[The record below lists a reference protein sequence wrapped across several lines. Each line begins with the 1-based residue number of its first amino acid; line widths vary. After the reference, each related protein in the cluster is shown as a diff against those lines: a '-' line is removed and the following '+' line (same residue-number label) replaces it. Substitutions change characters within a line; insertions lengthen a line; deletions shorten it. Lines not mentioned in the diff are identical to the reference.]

1 MKTTEN
7 EHVSAKHLALF
18 FTPARAGGG
27 VGRSMI
33 DLATA
38 LAAQG
43 YRVDVIFSRAAG
55 PYLTQVPAP
64 VRTIVLQAL
73 PGGLMYLRRR
83 LTSDLGIAAFPA
95 SLLLRGAFRYLP
107 ALVQYLQH
115 ERPAVLISG
124 KTSSN
129 LAALWAHRLA
139 GGASRLV
146 VCEHTNLSQ
155 EVHDRVRKGHW
166 HWYFTPR
173 VVGWLYP
180 WADAI
185 VAVSDGVADDLS
197 SRAGIPR
204 QRVVTIYNPTVTP
217 ALLQH
222 AQQPLVHPWFQ
233 AGAPPVV
240 LGAGRLVAQKDFVTL
255 LKAFARVRAVRD
267 VRLVILGEGNKRAEL
282 ASIARTLGVAADVA
296 MPGYVD
302 NPFPYMAQ
310 AAVFVLSSTH
320 EGLPGV
326 LIQALAC
333 GCPVVST
340 DCPSGPREILQ
351 DGRYGRL
358 VTVGDEAS
366 LAQAIH
372 STLDESPNRELLR
385 GRAAQFSARRAADRY
400 LDICVGGRGA
410 VSVRAEEISPTV
422 LV

>member
-1 MKTTEN
+1 
-7 EHVSAKHLALF
+7 
-18 FTPARAGGG
+18 
-27 VGRSMI
+27 MI

-43 YRVDVIFSRAAG
+43 YRVDVIFSRPVG

-64 VRTIVLQAL
+64 VKTIVLQAA
-73 PGGLMYLRRR
+73 PGGVMYLRQLLAR
-83 LTSDLGIAAFPA
+83 DLGSAALPA
-95 SLLLRGAFRYLP
+95 ALLLGGVFRYLLS
-107 ALVQYLQH
+107 LVQYLQQEH
-115 ERPAVLISG
+115 PAVLISG

-129 LAALWAHRLA
+129 LAALWARRLA
-139 GGASRLV
+139 GAASRLI

-155 EVHDRVRKGHW
+155 EVNDRVKKGHW
-166 HWYFTPR
+166 HWRLVPR
-173 VVGWLYP
+173 VVGRMYP

-197 SRAGIPR
+197 YRAAIPR
-204 QRVVTIYNPTVTP
+204 ERVVTIYNPTITP
-217 ALLQH
+217 AVLQQ
-222 AQQPLVHPWFQ
+222 AQQPLAHPWFR

-240 LGAGRLVAQKDFVTL
+240 LGGGRLVAQKDFVTL

-282 ASIARTLGVAADVA
+282 ETVARKLGVAAEVE

-302 NPFPYMAQ
+302 NPFPYMVR
-310 AAVFVLSSTH
+310 AAAFALSSTH

-358 VTVGDEAS
+358 VAVGDDAA
-366 LAQAIH
+366 LAQALLL
-372 STLDESPNRELLR
+372 TLDESPDRDKLR
-385 GRAAQFSARRAADRY
+385 TRAAQFSAKRAADRY
-400 LDICVGGRGA
+400 LDICVGGKRA
-410 VSVRAEEISPTV
+410 ASVRDESTSLTMCV
-422 LV
+422 